1 MKRNLFILSFC
12 LLMGAPFS
20 KAQTASGTMFI
31 VNEIKAV
38 MSQGEQIGQEII
50 IPEVDAEEV
59 KKALSKWGK
68 GYKAK
73 VSSAK
78 GSQEV
83 FIDNA
88 LIPTVSDNTVDIY
101 VIVNAGNDGKGAVMK
116 TFVDLGGVFLSS
128 SEQPMAFTAIE
139 KEIIDFAKSQLIA
152 FADNNVKTEEK
163 HLASLESD
171 LKSLQK
177 DKSNYEKDIRN
188 NTDNIGKREQEIIQ
202 NESDQKMKEQQ
213 IAIQQGIVQETR
225 MKRSSMGTVDEAT
238 KKLLDNQVKTEEK
251 NLKTFESQL
260 KSLRSNMAAAVK
272 DIEKSRSTIAQ
283 REQDII
289 KNQEDQTT
297 KEQQIELQKKIL
309 EMVRQKRA
317 EIR

>member
-1 MKRNLFILSFC
+1 
-12 LLMGAPFS
+12 
-20 KAQTASGTMFI
+20 
-31 VNEIKAV
+31 
-38 MSQGEQIGQEII
+38 MSQCEQTGQEIA
-50 IPEVDAEEV
+50 IPEVNADDV
-59 KKALSKWGK
+59 RKALNKWGK

-73 VSSAK
+73 FSTAK

-88 LIPTVSDNTVDIY
+88 IIPTVSDNAVDIY
-101 VIVNAGNDGKGAVMK
+101 VTVNPGRDGKGAVMK
-116 TFVDLGGVFLSS
+116 TYIDLGGIFLSS
-128 SEQPMAFTAIE
+128 SEHPMAFTAIE
-139 KEIIDFAKSQLIA
+139 KEIIDFAREQLIA
-152 FADNNVKTEEK
+152 FADENVKAEEK
-163 HLASLESD
+163 HLSSLESD

-177 DKSNYEKDIRN
+177 DKANYEKDIRN
-188 NTDNIGKREQEIIQ
+188 NTDNIAKREQEIIQ
-202 NESDQKMKEQQ
+202 NESDQKIKEQQ
-213 IAIQQGIVQETR
+213 MVIQQGIVQETR

-251 NLKTFESQL
+251 NLKTFENQL

-283 REQDII
+283 REQEII
-289 KNQEDQTT
+289 KNQEDQVT

>member
-1 MKRNLFILSFC
+1 MNRNLLMLSLC
-12 LLMGAPFS
+12 LLLGTSFS
-20 KAQTASGTMFI
+20 MAQTATGTMFI

-38 MSQGEQIGQEII
+38 MSQGEQTGQEIS
-50 IPEVDAEEV
+50 IPEVDANDV
-59 KKALSKWGK
+59 RKALSKWGK

-73 VSSAK
+73 VSTAK

-88 LIPTVSDNTVDIY
+88 IIPTVSDNAVDIY
-101 VIVNAGNDGKGAVMK
+101 VTVNPGSDGKGAVMK

-128 SEQPMAFTAIE
+128 SEHPMAFTAIE
-139 KEIIDFAKSQLIA
+139 KEIIDFAKGQMIA
-152 FADNNVKTEEK
+152 FADDNVKTEEK

-177 DKSNYEKDIRN
+177 DKANYEKDIRN
-188 NTDNIGKREQEIIQ
+188 NTDNIAKREQEIIQ

-213 IAIQQGIVQETR
+213 IVIQQGIVQESR

-238 KKLLDNQVKTEEK
+238 RKLLDNQVKAEEK
-251 NLKTFESQL
+251 NLKTFENQL

-289 KNQEDQTT
+289 KNQEDQVT